1 MKSYK
6 KGYVEVY
13 QNDIQAVITRVF
25 ISEEN
30 GLQEIDEEE
39 LKRFNGFDSVDE
51 AKEFLKEFKIKEIEV
66 QKWDLFWLQALL
78 VLQLLQ

>member
-1 MKSYK
+1 MFLRSYK

-13 QNDIQAVITRVF
+13 QNDIQAVITRIS
-25 ISEEN
+25 ISEES

-39 LKRFNGFDSVDE
+39 LKRFSGFDSINE

-66 QKWDLFWLQALL
+66 QK
-78 VLQLLQ
+78 

>member
-1 MKSYK
+1 MFLRSYK

-13 QNDIQAVITRVF
+13 QNDIQAVITRIS
-25 ISEEN
+25 ISEES

-39 LKRFNGFDSVDE
+39 LKRFSGFDSIDE

-66 QKWDLFWLQALL
+66 QK
-78 VLQLLQ
+78 

>member
-6 KGYVEVY
+6 KKRYVEVY

-30 GLQEIDEEE
+30 RLQEIDEEE
-39 LKRFNGFDSVDE
+39 LK
-51 AKEFLKEFKIKEIEV
+51 KI
-66 QKWDLFWLQALL
+66 
-78 VLQLLQ
+78 